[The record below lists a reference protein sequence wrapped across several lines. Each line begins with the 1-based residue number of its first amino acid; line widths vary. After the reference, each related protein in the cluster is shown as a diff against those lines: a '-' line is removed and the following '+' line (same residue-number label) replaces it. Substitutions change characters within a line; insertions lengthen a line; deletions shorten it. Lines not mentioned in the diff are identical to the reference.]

1 MTTVT
6 RSTAIAASA
15 DRCWDALRDFGAIDK
30 RLAVGFIIKTQL
42 ISNDVREVS
51 LANGVVLKERLVG
64 LDDDAMRLAY
74 TVIDDQVGI
83 THHNGSVQIIPGA
96 DSAHCTILWITDIL
110 PDGLSDLVGALMD
123 SALPA
128 IKQTLE
134 GEVRHSA

>member
-1 MTTVT
+1 MTSIT
-6 RSTAIAASA
+6 RSTGIAASA
-15 DRCWDALRDFGAIDK
+15 DHCWDALRDFGSIDK
-30 RLAVGFIIKTQL
+30 RLAVGFIVKTQL
-42 ISNDVREVS
+42 ISNDVREVT

-83 THHNGSVQIIPGA
+83 THHNGSVQIIGGSDP
-96 DSAHCTILWITDIL
+96 AHCTILWITDVL

-123 SALPA
+123 TALAA

-134 GEVRHSA
+134 GELRHPA